1 VLAEISLFGILV
13 NVGLASAVVA
23 GALLLALRKVLTR
36 IGAYRL
42 VWHPALVDLAL
53 FTLLWG
59 GVAFAASTPDLRLLA
74 FLG

>member
-1 VLAEISLFGILV
+1 MLAEVNLFGIFINAGLV
-13 NVGLASAVVA
+13 SAVLA
-23 GALLLALRKVLTR
+23 GVLLLPLRKALMF

-59 GVAFAASTPDLRLLA
+59 GVAFTASALDLRLLA
-74 FLG
+74 LLG

>member
-1 VLAEISLFGILV
+1 MLAEVNLFGVLV
-13 NVGLASAVVA
+13 HGGLVAAFMA
-23 GALLLALRKVLTR
+23 GALLLLLRKALAR

-59 GVAFAASTPDLRLLA
+59 GLAFGADALDLRLLTL
-74 FLG
+74 LG